1 MNSASAEENPPAE
14 GFDLAGSDTAAI
26 RIADKIMQAMGGR
39 QAWDNTRY
47 LSWNF
52 FDVRSLLWDKQTGNV
67 RIEVPRDSTIY
78 LINIQ
83 EDTGRV
89 MKQGRQITHPDS
101 LAKYVE
107 EGKKIWVNDSY
118 WLVMPFKLKDTGVTL
133 TYMGEDTLQGG
144 DKADVLKL
152 QFEDVGFTPNN
163 KYLVYVDKDEPLIKQ
178 WAFFPQASMDTPRF
192 VTPWADYK
200 KYGSILLS
208 GDRGE
213 RDITNIQVME
223 KVPDSAFTSMDFQ
236 L

>member
-1 MNSASAEENPPAE
+1 MNSTSAGENPPAE

-26 RIADKIMQAMGGR
+26 EIADKVMQAMGGR
-39 QAWDNTRY
+39 SAWDSTRY

-52 FDVRSLLWDKQTGNV
+52 FDIRSLLWDKQTGNV
-67 RIEVPRDSTIY
+67 RIEVPGDSAVY
-78 LINIQ
+78 LINIK
-83 EDTGRV
+83 EDTGSV
-89 MKQGRQITHPDS
+89 MKKGRKITHPDS

-133 TYMGEDTLQGG
+133 TYMGEDTLQAGG
-144 DKADVLKL
+144 QADVLEL
-152 QFEDVGFTPNN
+152 QFEDVGFTPDN
-163 KYLVYVDKDEPLIKQ
+163 KYHVYVDKDEHLVKQ
-178 WAFFPQASMDTPRF
+178 WAYFPQAGMDTPRF
-192 VTPWADYK
+192 ITPWADYK

-213 RDITNIQVME
+213 RDISNIQVME
-223 KVPDSAFTSMDFQ
+223 RVPDTAFTSMDFQ